1 MACQAGEQ
9 PSLCQG
15 KQRRTALNP
24 PVPALKL
31 RRCSEREQDGW
42 AGPTSRPSP
51 ASPCPCAHPIR
62 SCSSPHRMKAK
73 QSPDCQ
79 KQPGTLARKPHR
91 QSPPISS
98 LDVQLQQSLPVNNKL
113 QLDQLA
119 KHNQALTRQ
128 SPPISSLMFSCS
140 SLAGGRPP
148 PSKLHLGLVVDL
160 RQAWPC
166 TMKVEPE
173 PLGSTLH
180 VWGQG

>member
-1 MACQAGEQ
+1 
-9 PSLCQG
+9 
-15 KQRRTALNP
+15 
-24 PVPALKL
+24 
-31 RRCSEREQDGW
+31 
-42 AGPTSRPSP
+42 
-51 ASPCPCAHPIR
+51 
-62 SCSSPHRMKAK
+62 MKAK

-79 KQPGTLARKPHR
+79 KRPRTLTRKPHR
-91 QSPPISS
+91 QSPPIS
-98 LDVQLQQSLPVNNKL
+98 LLADVQLQQSSSIHNQR
-113 QLDQLA
+113 QLDQPA

-166 TMKVEPE
+166 TRKVDPE

-180 VWGQG
+180 VGQG